1 MPACSGGVVCKWT
14 NKDKEDHHLDKKRGP
29 LGFAYPS
36 RIIVCG
42 KQNCGKGVTAI
53 NIACTAEPPYETVR
67 VWHYAPEHTKE
78 WEDMDAKMVGEC
90 PVIED
95 FPKDK
100 KNLLIIDDIDLVNMS
115 RKERGD
121 LDRLFGYIST
131 HASCTIILCT
141 QDFASVPISVRR
153 KSTHWVLFP
162 SVDYSANRHVSQATG
177 HSFKQLAK
185 LCKTKHDSICFDMS
199 GNGEAD
205 VFLKPNSKTD
215 FKIYSSKPHCC
226 LKSKP

>member
-90 PVIED
+90 PVI
-95 FPKDK
+95 DK
-100 KNLLIIDDIDLVNMS
+100 TELI
-115 RKERGD
+115 
-121 LDRLFGYIST
+121 F
-131 HASCTIILCT
+131 
-141 QDFASVPISVRR
+141 
-153 KSTHWVLFP
+153 
-162 SVDYSANRHVSQATG
+162 
-177 HSFKQLAK
+177 
-185 LCKTKHDSICFDMS
+185 
-199 GNGEAD
+199 
-205 VFLKPNSKTD
+205 
-215 FKIYSSKPHCC
+215 
-226 LKSKP
+226 

>member
-1 MPACSGGVVCKWT
+1 MILAERAALAPFFVGAVQT
-14 NKDKEDHHLDKKRGP
+14 
-29 LGFAYPS
+29 PS
-36 RIIVCG
+36 NFRYMHS
-42 KQNCGKGVTAI
+42 KTS
-53 NIACTAEPPYETVR
+53 
-67 VWHYAPEHTKE
+67 PEKSK
-78 WEDMDAKMVGEC
+78 EDMDAKMVGEC

-185 LCKTKHDSICFDMS
+185 LCKTKHDSICFDRENGAS
-199 GNGEAD
+199 GSTIW
-205 VFLKPNSKTD
+205 KRT
-215 FKIYSSKPHCC
+215 
-226 LKSKP
+226 